1 MVASEEGCGWRA
13 VSHRHRS
20 ERATIG
26 GRDRTPR
33 IPHGCW
39 GGGLPDGG
47 VQEVVTG
54 SCVGCHA
61 RSFSATDSVWS
72 IQGEQMSKSVVVR
85 HSGMRDVSGDDL
97 GHVFPAGPVQLF
109 ERHVDTRRFN
119 DALEQGDWVGQ
130 GAWLGGEAAAVHA
143 LFAIERA
150 QTIHYFGIP
159 EIPHAIAFGALVGDE
174 HPVVLHEYD
183 RDRHRWDWPEE
194 RRTLEL
200 EVSGLPEGPAI
211 RAAGAVVLRIE
222 VSFAI
227 ADEDVRE
234 AVGENHLAEVR
245 ICRRSAGGG
254 PQICAVRSA
263 VDLEAVRLAIREAL
277 SRLRAQVPNY
287 ELLHLFVAAPI
298 SVCFALGQELKPRN
312 APPIQTYRYRKENGQ
327 SSYKPAIEL
336 SSRMEQE
343 AESPLSG
350 EQIETARRVR
360 SLWKEVADGVESY
373 IGKLRERS
381 VGEGA
386 AWFAPLCV
394 QRALR
399 GAEPCKAL
407 PPIAAIAPRN
417 VRVDDDPVP
426 REFGFTPDDST
437 WHLSDRLL
445 VGFHIA
451 AGDNDVVL
459 RRLIRM
465 FLFHEYV
472 HVAHSITKARARDV
486 GLFPNC
492 LELLDYT
499 ADVYSLLHVLD
510 QERDERF
517 KELES
522 PDAQLQFLRA
532 ALGLLIRAFWAF
544 EPAAPVREL
553 QVRRLRRYLNWYWR
567 RAQVMACRDLGQA
580 LQLLAAAPH
589 IELAGLSHHV
599 REHRHFCKLTAGTSR
614 WQLELGVVLEN
625 LKLLRLPDGPVVNL
639 NELVVAFSNR
649 DSDGIERLFRVVYEE
664 AQEKGGA
671 LPP

>member
-1 MVASEEGCGWRA
+1 MNK
-13 VSHRHRS
+13 
-20 ERATIG
+20 
-26 GRDRTPR
+26 
-33 IPHGCW
+33 
-39 GGGLPDGG
+39 L
-47 VQEVVTG
+47 
-54 SCVGCHA
+54 
-61 RSFSATDSVWS
+61 
-72 IQGEQMSKSVVVR
+72 VVVK

-97 GHVFPAGPVQLF
+97 DHALPAGQVQLF

-119 DALEQGDWVGQ
+119 EAVEQGDWVGH
-130 GAWLGGEAAAVHA
+130 GAWLAEEAAAVHA
-143 LFAIERA
+143 VFATNQA

-194 RRTLEL
+194 GRTLKL
-200 EVSGLPEGPAI
+200 ETTGLPEGPPI

-222 VSFAI
+222 VSFPI
-227 ADEDVRE
+227 ADEDVRQ

-245 ICRRSAGGG
+245 ICRRGAGGG
-254 PQICAVRSA
+254 PRICAVRSV

-287 ELLHLFVAAPI
+287 ELLHLFVAAPA

-312 APPIQTYRYRKENGQ
+312 APPMQTYRFRKENGQ
-327 SSYKPAIEL
+327 PSYKPAIEL

-343 AESPLSG
+343 AESPLS
-350 EQIETARRVR
+350 EEEVETARIVR
-360 SLWKEVADGVESY
+360 RLWKDVADGVENY
-373 IGKLRERS
+373 IGKLRERQ

-394 QRALR
+394 KRELR
-399 GAEPCKAL
+399 GVEPFKAL
-407 PPIAAIAPRN
+407 PPIADIAPQN
-417 VRVDDDPVP
+417 VRVGDDPVP
-426 REFGFTPDDST
+426 REFGFTPDDNT

-451 AGDNDVVL
+451 ADGNDTAL

-472 HVAHSITKARARDV
+472 HVAHSITKARAREV

-492 LELLDYT
+492 LEFVDYT

-510 QERDERF
+510 LERDERF

-522 PDAQLQFLRA
+522 PDAQLQFLRD
-532 ALGLLIRAFWAF
+532 ALGVLIRAFWAF
-544 EPAAPVREL
+544 EPAAPIREL

-567 RAQVMACRDLGQA
+567 RAQILACPDLGQA
-580 LQLLAAAPH
+580 LRLLGGAPH

-599 REHRHFCKLTAGTSR
+599 REHRHFCKLAPGVSHR
-614 WQLELGVVLEN
+614 QLELGVVLEN
-625 LKLLRLPDGPVVNL
+625 LKLLRLPDGPVVHL
-639 NELVVAFSNR
+639 SELIAAFSNR
-649 DSDGIERLFRVVYEE
+649 ESDAIGRFFRVVYEE
-664 AQEKGGA
+664 AHEKGGA
-671 LPP
+671 LPV